1 MPPDYSKSLVMVLR
15 KIPIFKRLS
24 PSQVKNLLGLCA
36 HKSYK
41 MGFQV
46 CRSDT
51 PSHEMHILLSGDLAV
66 VASGGIRV
74 APSAGD

>member
-1 MPPDYSKSLVMVLR
+1 MPPDYSKLLVMVLR
-15 KIPIFKRLS
+15 KVPIFKRLS
-24 PSQVKNLLGLCA
+24 PSQVKIVLGLCA

-41 MGFQV
+41 MGSQV
-46 CRSDT
+46 CRSYT

-74 APSAGD
+74 ATFCR